1 MIPCSAFR
9 AAEVRP
15 VFKPHMLLMRLI
27 SEVRGGGLGDG
38 VSSLVKQ
45 RCTETPHLSNY
56 VMREEGENEMLEK
69 FVPTTNEIIVE

>member
-27 SEVRGGGLGDG
+27 SEVRGGGW
-38 VSSLVKQ
+38 VMESLVKQ

>member
-1 MIPCSAFR
+1 M
-9 AAEVRP
+9 
-15 VFKPHMLLMRLI
+15 
-27 SEVRGGGLGDG
+27 GDG

>member
-1 MIPCSAFR
+1 M
-9 AAEVRP
+9 E
-15 VFKPHMLLMRLI
+15 
-27 SEVRGGGLGDG
+27 
-38 VSSLVKQ
+38 SLVKQ